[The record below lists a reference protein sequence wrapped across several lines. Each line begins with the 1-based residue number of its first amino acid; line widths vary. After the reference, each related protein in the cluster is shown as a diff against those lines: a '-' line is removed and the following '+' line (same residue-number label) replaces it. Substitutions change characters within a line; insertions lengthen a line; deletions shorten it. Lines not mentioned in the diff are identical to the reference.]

1 MKLLLIK
8 NFYKQYSFF
17 YQDCILDWFPRLRA
31 MSLAAIDGDG
41 EQIELRTLQL
51 HLESTQTLVS
61 KLSVQLMELKDQ
73 VNNTILHH

>member
-1 MKLLLIK
+1 M
-8 NFYKQYSFF
+8 
-17 YQDCILDWFPRLRA
+17 DWFPRLRA

-73 VNNTILHH
+73 VKNCYQTNFLCLFLCIM

>member
-1 MKLLLIK
+1 
-8 NFYKQYSFF
+8 
-17 YQDCILDWFPRLRA
+17 

-73 VNNTILHH
+73 VNNTIHSSIIFCFNG